1 MNLDMYRVVGDVL
14 EGRLEYVDD
23 PVVLVVDDSPTV
35 RKIVQL
41 TLQRER
47 IHVVT
52 AGDGLSA
59 LAAVADEQPDLI
71 LLDIMLPRMD
81 GYNICQVVRRNMA
94 FRDMPI
100 IMLSGKDGLFD
111 KMRGKLAGSTEYIT
125 KPFDSAELVQT
136 VKRHLD
142 SAVVRERAAQRA
154 MLRQQ
159 KLRRHF

>member
-1 MNLDMYRVVGDVL
+1 MD
-14 EGRLEYVDD
+14 E

-41 TLQRER
+41 TLQREHIR
-47 IHVVT
+47 VVT

-81 GYNICQVVRRNMA
+81 GYNICQAVRRNLA
-94 FRDMPI
+94 YRDVPI

-142 SAVVRERAAQRA
+142 SANVRERAAQRA
-154 MLRQQ
+154 LRQQ
-159 KLRRHF
+159 RLRRRV

>member
-1 MNLDMYRVVGDVL
+1 MD
-14 EGRLEYVDD
+14 E

-47 IHVVT
+47 IRVVT

-81 GYNICQVVRRNMA
+81 GYNICQVIRKNMA
-94 FRDMPI
+94 YRDLPI

-125 KPFDSAELVQT
+125 KPFDSTELVQT

-142 SAVVRERAAQRA
+142 TSAVRERAAARA
-154 MLRQQ
+154 ASHRPQM
-159 KLRRHF
+159 RRRV

>member
-1 MNLDMYRVVGDVL
+1 V
-14 EGRLEYVDD
+14 EE

-47 IHVVT
+47 IRVVT

-59 LAAVADEQPDLI
+59 LATVADEQPDLI
-71 LLDIMLPRMD
+71 LLDIMLPKMD
-81 GYNICQVVRRNMA
+81 GYNICQVVRKNMA
-94 FRDMPI
+94 YRDLPI

-111 KMRGKLAGSTEYIT
+111 KMRGKLAGSTEYMT

-142 SAVVRERAAQRA
+142 MTLVRERAAQRA
-154 MLRQQ
+154 AQYQRKMQ
-159 KLRRHF
+159 RRLAY

>member
-1 MNLDMYRVVGDVL
+1 LS
-14 EGRLEYVDD
+14 E

-47 IHVVT
+47 IRVVT

-59 LAAVADEQPDLI
+59 LAAVSDEEPDLI

-81 GYNICQVVRRNMA
+81 GYNICQVIRKNMA
-94 FRDMPI
+94 YRDMPI

-125 KPFDSAELVQT
+125 KPFDSTELVSI
-136 VKRHLD
+136 VKRHLESVPPRD
-142 SAVVRERAAQRA
+142 RSRLRP
-154 MLRQQ
+154 RQQ
-159 KLRRHF
+159 VLRRQM

>member
-1 MNLDMYRVVGDVL
+1 MVN
-14 EGRLEYVDD
+14 E

-41 TLQRER
+41 TLQREHIR
-47 IHVVT
+47 VVT

-59 LAAVADEQPDLI
+59 LAAVSDEEPDLI

-81 GYNICQVVRRNMA
+81 GYNICQVIRKNMA
-94 FRDMPI
+94 YRDMPI

-125 KPFDSAELVQT
+125 KPFDSAELVAT
-136 VKRHLD
+136 VKRYLE
-142 SAVVRERAAQRA
+142 SVPVRDRTGQRV
-154 MLRQQ
+154 RQQ
-159 KLRRHF
+159 RLRRPV

>member
-1 MNLDMYRVVGDVL
+1 M
-14 EGRLEYVDD
+14 EE

-47 IHVVT
+47 IRVVT

-71 LLDIMLPRMD
+71 LLDIMLPKMD
-81 GYNICQVVRRNMA
+81 GYNICQAVRRNMDY
-94 FRDMPI
+94 RNLPI

-125 KPFDSAELVQT
+125 KPFDSSELVQT
-136 VKRHLD
+136 VRRHLD
-142 SAVVRERAAQRA
+142 GVAVRERAALRA
-154 MLRQQ
+154 AQRQQ
-159 KLRRHF
+159 RLRRRAY

>member
-1 MNLDMYRVVGDVL
+1 MN
-14 EGRLEYVDD
+14 E

-47 IHVVT
+47 IRVVT

-71 LLDIMLPRMD
+71 LLDSMLPRMD
-81 GYNICQVVRRNMA
+81 GYNICQVVRKNMA
-94 FRDMPI
+94 YRDLPI

-142 SAVVRERAAQRA
+142 APTVRDRAAQRSA
-154 MLRQQ
+154 QQ
-159 KLRRHF
+159 QLRRKM

>member
-1 MNLDMYRVVGDVL
+1 MNHAMYRVVGDVL

-159 KLRRHF
+159 RLRRHF

>member
-1 MNLDMYRVVGDVL
+1 MAFW

-81 GYNICQVVRRNMA
+81 GYNICQVVRRNSA

-136 VKRHLD
+136 VKRHLN

-154 MLRQQ
+154 LQRQQ
-159 KLRRHF
+159 KIRRQI

>member
-1 MNLDMYRVVGDVL
+1 MS
-14 EGRLEYVDD
+14 E

-47 IHVVT
+47 IRVVT
-52 AGDGLSA
+52 AGDGLTA

-81 GYNICQVVRRNMA
+81 GYNICQVIRKNMA
-94 FRDMPI
+94 YRDLPI

-111 KMRGKLAGSTEYIT
+111 KMRGKLAGSTEYMT
-125 KPFDSAELVQT
+125 KPFDSIELAQT
-136 VKRHLD
+136 VKRYLD
-142 SAVVRERAAQRA
+142 SPAVRERAARREMQMQGR
-154 MLRQQ
+154 
-159 KLRRHF
+159 LRRQM

>member
-1 MNLDMYRVVGDVL
+1 VS
-14 EGRLEYVDD
+14 E

-47 IHVVT
+47 IRVVT

-81 GYNICQVVRRNMA
+81 GYNICQVIRKNMA
-94 FRDMPI
+94 YRDLPI

-111 KMRGKLAGSTEYIT
+111 KMRGKLAGSTEYMT
-125 KPFDSAELVQT
+125 KPFDSGELAQT
-136 VKRHLD
+136 VKRYLD
-142 SAVVRERAAQRA
+142 SPAARDRAARREMEMQGR
-154 MLRQQ
+154 
-159 KLRRHF
+159 LRRHM

>member
-1 MNLDMYRVVGDVL
+1 MD
-14 EGRLEYVDD
+14 E

-41 TLQRER
+41 TLLREHIR
-47 IHVVT
+47 VVT

-94 FRDMPI
+94 YKDMPI

-142 SAVVRERAAQRA
+142 STAVRERAAQRA
-154 MLRQQ
+154 MRQQ
-159 KLRRHF
+159 RLRRRVY

>member
-1 MNLDMYRVVGDVL
+1 MD
-14 EGRLEYVDD
+14 E

-71 LLDIMLPRMD
+71 LLDVMLPRMD
-81 GYNICQVVRRNMA
+81 GYNICQVVRKNMA
-94 FRDMPI
+94 YRDLPI

-136 VKRHLD
+136 VKRHLESSVCSRAGRTALGPT
-142 SAVVRERAAQRA
+142 SAAPPTESNS
-154 MLRQQ
+154 
-159 KLRRHF
+159 H

>member
-1 MNLDMYRVVGDVL
+1 
-14 EGRLEYVDD
+14 VDE

-41 TLQRER
+41 TLQREHIR
-47 IHVVT
+47 VVT

-81 GYNICQVVRRNMA
+81 GYNICQVVRKNMA
-94 FRDMPI
+94 YRDMPI
-100 IMLSGKDGLFD
+100 IMLSGKDGIFD
-111 KMRGKLAGSTEYIT
+111 KMRGKLAGSTEYMT

-142 SAVVRERAAQRA
+142 TSAVRARAAQRIA
-154 MLRQQ
+154 RQQ
-159 KLRRHF
+159 RQRRRV

>member
-1 MNLDMYRVVGDVL
+1 MS
-14 EGRLEYVDD
+14 E

-47 IHVVT
+47 IRVVT
-52 AGDGLSA
+52 AGDGLTA

-81 GYNICQVVRRNMA
+81 GYNICQVIRKNMA
-94 FRDMPI
+94 YRDLPI

-111 KMRGKLAGSTEYIT
+111 KMRGKLAGSTEYMT
-125 KPFDSAELVQT
+125 KPFDSIELAQT
-136 VKRHLD
+136 VKRYLD
-142 SAVVRERAAQRA
+142 SPAVRERAARRE
-154 MLRQQ
+154 MLMQGR
-159 KLRRHF
+159 LRRQM

>member
-1 MNLDMYRVVGDVL
+1 MD
-14 EGRLEYVDD
+14 E

-41 TLQRER
+41 TLLREH
-47 IHVVT
+47 IQVVT

-59 LAAVADEQPDLI
+59 LASVADEQPDLI

-81 GYNICQVVRRNMA
+81 GYNICQVIRKNMA
-94 FRDMPI
+94 YRDLPI

-111 KMRGKLAGSTEYIT
+111 KMRGKLAGSTEYMT

-142 SAVVRERAAQRA
+142 SPAVRERAAQRA
-154 MLRQQ
+154 LHQHR
-159 KLRRHF
+159 LRRRV

>member
-1 MNLDMYRVVGDVL
+1 MYRVVGNVL

-81 GYNICQVVRRNMA
+81 GYNICQVVRHNMA

>member
-1 MNLDMYRVVGDVL
+1 
-14 EGRLEYVDD
+14 VDE
-23 PVVLVVDDSPTV
+23 PVVIVVDDSPTV

-41 TLQRER
+41 TLQREHIR
-47 IHVVT
+47 VVT

-81 GYNICQVVRRNMA
+81 GYNICQVIRKNLA
-94 FRDMPI
+94 YRDLPI

-142 SAVVRERAAQRA
+142 TPAVRERAAARMA
-154 MLRQQ
+154 SRRQHM
-159 KLRRHF
+159 RRRM

>member
-1 MNLDMYRVVGDVL
+1 MD
-14 EGRLEYVDD
+14 E

-71 LLDIMLPRMD
+71 LLDVMLPRMD
-81 GYNICQVVRRNMA
+81 GYNICQVVRKNMA
-94 FRDMPI
+94 YRDLPI

-136 VKRHLD
+136 VKRHLE
-142 SAVVRERAAQRA
+142 SSSVSQRAAQRSA
-154 MLRQQ
+154 QRQQ
-159 KLRRHF
+159 VRRRI

>member
-1 MNLDMYRVVGDVL
+1 M
-14 EGRLEYVDD
+14 EE

-47 IHVVT
+47 IRVVT

-71 LLDIMLPRMD
+71 LLDIMLPKMD
-81 GYNICQVVRRNMA
+81 GYNICQAVRRNMDY
-94 FRDMPI
+94 RNLPI

-125 KPFDSAELVQT
+125 KPFDSSELVQT
-136 VKRHLD
+136 VRRHLD
-142 SAVVRERAAQRA
+142 SVAVRERAALRA
-154 MLRQQ
+154 AQRQQ
-159 KLRRHF
+159 RLRRRAY